1 MSTIGYMHWGI
12 IPLEEDV
19 LSGTPTAVYPPML
32 SNLALDR
39 GASIFLRLDAAST
52 HIQIE
57 IGTTAVSAP
66 SAAPPFTLFTGVE
79 DDTFQEVPATWNS
92 RYDGAMALFNSE
104 IEMIGP
110 FLKIHNGHPKSIIVT
125 SVTFSQVTAS

>member
-19 LSGTPTAVYPPML
+19 LSGTPTAVYPYAEQL
-32 SNLALDR
+32 SPSTEC
-39 GASIFLRLDAAST
+39 ASIFLRLDVAST

-57 IGTTAVSAP
+57 IATTAVSAP
-66 SAAPPFTLFTGVE
+66 SATLPFTLFTGKD
-79 DDTFQEVPATWNS
+79 DDTFQEVPANWNS
-92 RYDGAMALFNSE
+92 RYDGAMALFNSQ

-110 FLKIHNGHPKSIIVT
+110 FLKIHNGQPKSIIVT
-125 SVTFSQVTAS
+125 ERKF

>member
-12 IPLEEDV
+12 IPFEEDV

-39 GASIFLRLDAAST
+39 GASIFLRLDPAAT
-52 HIQIE
+52 YIQIE
-57 IGTTAVSAP
+57 IATTAVSAP
-66 SAAPPFTLFTGVE
+66 SATLPFTLFTGKD
-79 DDTFQEVPATWNS
+79 DDTFQEVPAIWNS
-92 RYDGAMALFNSE
+92 RYDGAMALFNSQ

-110 FLKIHNGHPKSIIVT
+110 LLKTHNGQPKSIIVT
-125 SVTFSQVTAS
+125 SVSFSQVTAS

>member
-19 LSGTPTAVYPPML
+19 FSGTPTAVYPPML

-39 GASIFLRLDAAST
+39 GASIFLRLDVAST

-57 IGTTAVSAP
+57 IATTAVSAP
-66 SAAPPFTLFTGVE
+66 SATLPFTLFTGKD

-92 RYDGAMALFNSE
+92 RYDGAMALFNSQ

-110 FLKIHNGHPKSIIVT
+110 LLKIHNGQPKSIIVT
-125 SVTFSQVTAS
+125 SVSFSQVTAS

>member
-39 GASIFLRLDAAST
+39 GASIFLRLDVAST

-57 IGTTAVSAP
+57 IATTAVSAP
-66 SAAPPFTLFTGVE
+66 SASLPFTLFTGKD

-92 RYDGAMALFNSE
+92 RYDGAMALFNSQ
-104 IEMIGP
+104 IEMVGP
-110 FLKIHNGHPKSIIVT
+110 LLKIHNGQPKSVIVT
-125 SVTFSQVTAS
+125 SVNFSQVTAS

>member
-1 MSTIGYMHWGI
+1 MSKIGYMHWGI

-39 GASIFLRLDAAST
+39 GASIFLRLDVAST

-57 IGTTAVSAP
+57 IATTAVSAP
-66 SAAPPFTLFTGVE
+66 SASLPFTLFTGKD

-92 RYDGAMALFNSE
+92 RYDGAMALFNSQ
-104 IEMIGP
+104 IEMVGP
-110 FLKIHNGHPKSIIVT
+110 LLKIHNGQPKSVIVT
-125 SVTFSQVTAS
+125 SVNFSQVTAS

>member
-1 MSTIGYMHWGI
+1 MSKIGYMHWGI

-19 LSGTPTAVYPPML
+19 SSGTPTAVYPPML

-39 GASIFLRLDAAST
+39 GASIFLRLDVAST

-57 IGTTAVSAP
+57 IATTAVSAP
-66 SAAPPFTLFTGVE
+66 SASLPFTLFTGKD

-92 RYDGAMALFNSE
+92 RYDGAMALFNSQ

-110 FLKIHNGHPKSIIVT
+110 LLKIHNRHPKSIIVT
-125 SVTFSQVTAS
+125 SVNFSQVTAS

>member
-39 GASIFLRLDAAST
+39 GASIFLRLDVAST

-57 IGTTAVSAP
+57 IATTAVSAP
-66 SAAPPFTLFTGVE
+66 SATLPFPLFTGKD
-79 DDTFQEVPATWNS
+79 DDTFQEVPANWNS
-92 RYDGAMALFNSE
+92 RYDGAMALFNSQ

-110 FLKIHNGHPKSIIVT
+110 FLKIHNGQPKSIIVT
-125 SVTFSQVTAS
+125 SVNFNQVTAS

>member
-32 SNLALDR
+32 SNLALYR
-39 GASIFLRLDAAST
+39 GASIFLRLDVAST
-52 HIQIE
+52 HSQIE
-57 IGTTAVSAP
+57 IATTAVSAP
-66 SAAPPFTLFTGVE
+66 SATLPFTLFTGKD

-92 RYDGAMALFNSE
+92 RYDGAMALFNFQ

-110 FLKIHNGHPKSIIVT
+110 FLKIHNGQPKSIIFT
-125 SVTFSQVTAS
+125 SVNFSQVTAS

>member
-1 MSTIGYMHWGI
+1 MSTIGYIHWGI

-57 IGTTAVSAP
+57 IATTAVSAP

-104 IEMIGP
+104 IEMNGP
-110 FLKIHNGHPKSIIVT
+110 FLKIYNGHPQSIIVT

>member
-1 MSTIGYMHWGI
+1 MSTIGYIHWGI

-39 GASIFLRLDAAST
+39 GASIFLRLDTAST

-57 IGTTAVSAP
+57 IATTAVSAP

-79 DDTFQEVPATWNS
+79 DDPFQEVPATWNS

-104 IEMIGP
+104 IEMNGP
-110 FLKIHNGHPKSIIVT
+110 FLKIYNGHPQSIIVT

>member
-1 MSTIGYMHWGI
+1 MHWGI

-39 GASIFLRLDAAST
+39 GASIFLRLDVAST

-57 IGTTAVSAP
+57 IATTAVSAP
-66 SAAPPFTLFTGVE
+66 SATLPFTLFTGKD
-79 DDTFQEVPATWNS
+79 DDTFQEVPANWNS
-92 RYDGAMALFNSE
+92 RYDGAMALFNSQ

-110 FLKIHNGHPKSIIVT
+110 FLKIHNGQPKSIIVT
-125 SVTFSQVTAS
+125 SVNFNQVTAS

>member
-1 MSTIGYMHWGI
+1 MHWGI

-39 GASIFLRLDAAST
+39 GASIFLRLDVAST

-57 IGTTAVSAP
+57 IATTAVSAP
-66 SAAPPFTLFTGVE
+66 SATLPFTLFTGKD

-92 RYDGAMALFNSE
+92 RYDGAMALFNSQ

-110 FLKIHNGHPKSIIVT
+110 LLKIHNGQPKSVIVT
-125 SVTFSQVTAS
+125 SVNFSQVTAS